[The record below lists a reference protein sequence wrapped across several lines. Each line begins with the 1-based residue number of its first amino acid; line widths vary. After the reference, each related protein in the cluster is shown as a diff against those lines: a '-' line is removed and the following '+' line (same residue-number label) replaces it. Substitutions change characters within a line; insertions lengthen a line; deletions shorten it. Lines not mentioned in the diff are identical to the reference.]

1 MDRSLEQ
8 KYIIHRSLELKI
20 SEVKNVFTGE
30 KQQSKKYIIYIYII
44 YIYFLYC
51 TIIWNNCKKKKKKKN
66 EIKRYYIYTYNIIK
80 KDTYCTIHINDDE
93 VKRTPTVYNNTSPI
107 FSERN

>member
-51 TIIWNNCKKKKKKKN
+51 TII
-66 EIKRYYIYTYNIIK
+66 
-80 KDTYCTIHINDDE
+80 
-93 VKRTPTVYNNTSPI
+93 
-107 FSERN
+107 